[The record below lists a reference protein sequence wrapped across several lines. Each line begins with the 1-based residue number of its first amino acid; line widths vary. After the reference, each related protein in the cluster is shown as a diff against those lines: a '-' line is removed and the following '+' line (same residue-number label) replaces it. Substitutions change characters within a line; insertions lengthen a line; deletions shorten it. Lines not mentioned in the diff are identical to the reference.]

1 MLNALHPNPA
11 KQLGVCIFPLPSA
24 KHRLK
29 CLAGAGQ
36 ELTLAQF
43 VLRNSDPPGLLFT
56 ATCSHMSC

>member
-1 MLNALHPNPA
+1 MLNTLHPNPA
-11 KQLGVCIFPLPSA
+11 KQLGVGFFSLPSA

-43 VLRNSDPPGLLFT
+43 VLKNADPPGSLFA